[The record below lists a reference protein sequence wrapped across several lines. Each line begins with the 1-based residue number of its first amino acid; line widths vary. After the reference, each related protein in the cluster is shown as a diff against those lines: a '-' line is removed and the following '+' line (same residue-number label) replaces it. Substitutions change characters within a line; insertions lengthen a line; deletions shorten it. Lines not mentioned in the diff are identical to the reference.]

1 LSFVSH
7 TPLVHVSAP
16 APVVHVPFK
25 VGFVCGG
32 SVGTTMPLGNVGTQV
47 FIDSLHHIPIMQS
60 ASTLQPPAGPQRPFM
75 LHVAERQTV
84 LPFVIVH
91 GPSPFA

>member
-1 LSFVSH
+1 LVSQ

-16 APVVHVPFK
+16 AAAVQVPLS

-32 SVGTTMPLGNVGTQV
+32 SVGTTIPLGSVGKQA
-47 FIDSLHHIPIMQS
+47 FMLSLHHLPVGQS
-60 ASTLQPPAGPQRPFM
+60 ASTLQPPDFSHVPLV
-75 LHVAERQTV
+75 LHMPEMQTV
-84 LPFVIVH
+84 PPFATVQ